1 MYWLKLWIMD
11 YFKCKECECHI
22 KVKTE
27 LLELVKVLLQSQNE
41 LLKYLDD
48 EKVSGVNIEK

>member
-1 MYWLKLWIMD
+1 MD
-11 YFKCKECECHI
+11 YFKCKECEGHV

-48 EKVSGVNIEK
+48 EKVSGVNVKK